1 MGGKYINALIFNL
14 HPWGCHRPKKKKKVN
29 TQKRFE
35 KEMPEG
41 KVNAQ
46 AEITTV
52 FYLSKLR
59 H

>member
-1 MGGKYINALIFNL
+1 MGEKYINALIFNL
-14 HPWGCHRPKKKKKVN
+14 HLWGCHRPKQKKN

-46 AEITTV
+46 ADITTV
-52 FYLSKLR
+52 FFFSKLR
-59 H
+59 R

>member
-1 MGGKYINALIFNL
+1 MGVSQA
-14 HPWGCHRPKKKKKVN
+14 KKKKN

-46 AEITTV
+46 ADITTV
-52 FYLSKLR
+52 VFLSKLR
-59 H
+59 R

>member
-1 MGGKYINALIFNL
+1 MGVSQA
-14 HPWGCHRPKKKKKVN
+14 KKKKKKN

-52 FYLSKLR
+52 FFLSKLR